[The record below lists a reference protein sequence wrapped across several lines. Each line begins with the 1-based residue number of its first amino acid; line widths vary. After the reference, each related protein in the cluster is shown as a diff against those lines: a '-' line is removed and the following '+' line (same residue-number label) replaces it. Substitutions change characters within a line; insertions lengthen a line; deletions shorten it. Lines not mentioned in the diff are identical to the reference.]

1 LISLI
6 ILLCSFFSCFSL
18 ILNTGILYID
28 NFTVNDPKEWVK
40 CEDPVCVANAMYDF
54 TAVSNEELSFKA
66 GQKIWLAPQSL
77 QSKNA
82 PGWLIATDNRNVGLI
97 PANYVN
103 IVGQLKKKPE
113 SENNKDDIE
122 PNFIQNKTS
131 NEETTFTNI
140 QEPSTSSQST
150 DFSTNNINNL
160 F

>member
-1 LISLI
+1 
-6 ILLCSFFSCFSL
+6 
-18 ILNTGILYID
+18 
-28 NFTVNDPKEWVK
+28 
-40 CEDPVCVANAMYDF
+40 MYDF